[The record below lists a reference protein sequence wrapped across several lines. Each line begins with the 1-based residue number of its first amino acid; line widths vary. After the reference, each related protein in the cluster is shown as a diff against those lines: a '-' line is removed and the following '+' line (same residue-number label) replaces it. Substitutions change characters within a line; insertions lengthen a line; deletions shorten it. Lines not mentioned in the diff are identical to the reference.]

1 MEEKSLLQKLRSY
14 PPAVFFMLGNE
25 FCERFS
31 FYGMKT
37 ILFIY
42 LITEHEFSPSKATFI
57 YHLFTCIAYL
67 TPLIGSI
74 MADSVFGRFKGVTT
88 WDLRMVV
95 TEITVPV
102 EFVYVVGAA
111 MLSAFV
117 VVGAAIYKMRKPVDI
132 DELDC
137 EQTARLFRP
146 EVLAPALTVDT
157 ESRKVQPSFKARLSQ
172 SINPWKTSII
182 DQLRPE
188 VVSEYRGRIN
198 FSVAFEKECS
208 TLHVH
213 LMEAVDL
220 PVKDF
225 TGSSDPYVRAFLLQD
240 PGQSERSKVHRRNLN
255 PTFNETLSFRGH
267 SMKKLHE
274 MTLVLQVMD
283 YDRFSSDDPIGE
295 ILLPLKH
302 VKFENSPVYW
312 KHLQRP
318 TVSKDACGEIMIS
331 LCYLPASG
339 KITVSIIKARDLHS
353 KDRTRHYDTYVKMW
367 MVQQGNKLEKRKTSV
382 KPHTPSPIFNESFAF
397 SIPVKNVLQS
407 EVNLVLTAMEY
418 DVIGS
423 NEEIGHVIVGGL
435 GSEHGQ
441 RHWTECISH
450 PEQPVAMWH
459 KLCPKW

>member
-1 MEEKSLLQKLRSY
+1 
-14 PPAVFFMLGNE
+14 
-25 FCERFS
+25 
-31 FYGMKT
+31 
-37 ILFIY
+37 
-42 LITEHEFSPSKATFI
+42 
-57 YHLFTCIAYL
+57 
-67 TPLIGSI
+67 
-74 MADSVFGRFKGVTT
+74 
-88 WDLRMVV
+88 MVV
-95 TEITVPV
+95 TQITVPV

-146 EVLAPALTVDT
+146 EVLAPTLTVDT
-157 ESRKVQPSFKARLSQ
+157 ESRKVQPSLKARLSQ

-198 FSVAFEKECS
+198 FSIAFERECS

-267 SMKKLHE
+267 SMKKLHD

-318 TVSKDACGEIMIS
+318 TVSKDACGEVMIS
-331 LCYLPASG
+331 LCYLPNSG

-397 SIPVKNVLQS
+397 SVPVKNVLLA

-441 RHWTECISH
+441 RHWSECINH

>member
-1 MEEKSLLQKLRSY
+1 
-14 PPAVFFMLGNE
+14 
-25 FCERFS
+25 
-31 FYGMKT
+31 
-37 ILFIY
+37 
-42 LITEHEFSPSKATFI
+42 
-57 YHLFTCIAYL
+57 
-67 TPLIGSI
+67 
-74 MADSVFGRFKGVTT
+74 
-88 WDLRMVV
+88 MVV
-95 TEITVPV
+95 TQITVPV

-146 EVLAPALTVDT
+146 EVLAPTLTVDT
-157 ESRKVQPSFKARLSQ
+157 ESRKVQPSLKARLSQ

-198 FSVAFEKECS
+198 FSIAFERECS

-255 PTFNETLSFRGH
+255 PTFNETLSFREFMDIFSLLSPTRRHRSGIPGGSPRSSPRHHHNHHHHRSVSVEPHDVTYSTKHLLTPPMTPSSRTRH
-267 SMKKLHE
+267 SMKKLHD

-318 TVSKDACGEIMIS
+318 TVSKDACGEVMIS
-331 LCYLPASG
+331 LCYLPNSG

-397 SIPVKNVLQS
+397 SVPVKNVLLA

-441 RHWTECISH
+441 RHWSECINH